1 MSTLTLQASLPWTGS
16 HEEDRRFRRILLQT
30 LVILLAAGA
39 ITPWIRIPQ
48 PDSGTAEDLPL
59 RHVRLLAMQASP
71 VPGPAPQPAATAAAA
86 ATEPEP
92 QPKTQPQPQT
102 TAGRPPATPRMTP
115 REKAASSGV
124 LAMSDALA
132 RLRSTTPKT
141 GIETGQDVVVS
152 RGRAE
157 TGHASILTTNVT
169 RGSSGIEGGVAN
181 QSVLGATGL
190 PGRGGGGQGAG
201 SREARMPGTGRAATP
216 PSGLARSEEEIQEV
230 LDRNKGAMYTLYN
243 RELRKDAALQG
254 KLVLSITIAPA
265 GNVTRCG
272 ILSSELGAVTLE
284 QQLVALIRRIDFGNK
299 PGVPAVTT
307 KVPIEFLPR

>member
-1 MSTLTLQASLPWTGS
+1 
-16 HEEDRRFRRILLQT
+16 LQT

-48 PDSGTAEDLPL
+48 PDSGAAGDLPP
-59 RHVRLLAMQASP
+59 RRVRLLDLQALP
-71 VPGPAPQPAATAAAA
+71 LPRPAPGPASATVTAAV
-86 ATEPEP
+86 
-92 QPKTQPQPQT
+92 KPQT
-102 TAGRPPATPRMTP
+102 TPGMPPATPRMTP

-169 RGSSGIEGGVAN
+169 QGSGGIEGGVAN

-190 PGRGGGGQGAG
+190 PGRGWGGHGAG

-230 LDRNKGAMYTLYN
+230 LDRHKGAMYTLYN

-265 GNVTRCG
+265 GNVTRCD